1 MFDSWNWEEWYSALE
16 KPAWT
21 PTGETIGA
29 IWGVL
34 YPVIFLS
41 FGYVFYKVYIRKFP
55 KKVLAPFVI
64 NLIANFLFTPLLFGL
79 KNVPLAS
86 IDILVALGTIVWGIR
101 AIYKYSPFVAWA
113 QVPYLAWVILA
124 TLLQLSILI
133 LNL

>member
-101 AIYKYSPFVAWA
+101 AIYN
-113 QVPYLAWVILA
+113 
-124 TLLQLSILI
+124 THLLLHGHRFLIWLGSFWPHYFNFLS
-133 LNL
+133 